1 MFNFMV
7 STSPDDIS
15 QKLHGTYIICS
26 RHPLIE
32 TVLLRVSRFSVEI
45 SRTYPHAVTHDRTQ
59 TETLL
64 G

>member
-15 QKLHGTYIICS
+15 RKLHGTYIICS

-32 TVLLRVSRFSVEI
+32 TVLLRVSHFSVEI